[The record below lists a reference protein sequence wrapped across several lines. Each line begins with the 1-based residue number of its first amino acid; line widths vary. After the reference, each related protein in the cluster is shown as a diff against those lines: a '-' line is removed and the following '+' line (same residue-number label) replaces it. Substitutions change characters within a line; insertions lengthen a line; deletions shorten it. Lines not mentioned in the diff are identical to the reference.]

1 MYKTVGWREGVQT
14 VGWGE
19 SVRKCRGGGDR
30 KGSNTKS
37 RLGRSRAYK
46 ADVQII

>member
-1 MYKTVGWREGVQT
+1 MYKTVGWGEG
-14 VGWGE
+14 
-19 SVRKCRGGGDR
+19 VRKCRVGRGGGDR

-46 ADVQII
+46 TDVQII